1 MQIMENSS
9 SVPMLFPFEPNEFWE
24 HMRQIIRE
32 EVSKSQK
39 EPIKLIENMS
49 TPGLTEKPLYKIQEI
64 CSLFKVTKPTIYDWI
79 KHGKLKRV
87 KIRSRVYFLGS
98 DIKQLIES

>member
-1 MQIMENSS
+1 MEKNL
-9 SVPMLFPFEPNEFWE
+9 SVPILIPFEPEEFWAQI
-24 HMRQIIRE
+24 RLIIRE
-32 EVSKSQK
+32 EVSRNQK
-39 EPIKLIENMS
+39 ERPVLTSIME

-87 KIRSRVYFLGS
+87 KIRSRVYFLSS
-98 DIKQLIES
+98 DIKLLMQS

>member
-1 MQIMENSS
+1 MQRMENSS

-24 HMRQIIRE
+24 QMRRVIRE

>member
-1 MQIMENSS
+1 MAANSA
-9 SVPMLFPFEPNEFWE
+9 VPILIPFEPDEFWSQI
-24 HMRQIIRE
+24 RLIIRE
-32 EVSKSQK
+32 EVERNKATHVTT
-39 EPIKLIENMS
+39 ENINIMEIS
-49 TPGLTEKPLYKIQEI
+49 GLTEKPLFKIEEV

-98 DIKQLIES
+98 DIRQLMQA

>member
-1 MQIMENSS
+1 MAGNST
-9 SVPMLFPFEPNEFWE
+9 VPILIPFEPEEFWSQI
-24 HMRQIIRE
+24 RLIIRE
-32 EVSKSQK
+32 EVERNKTM
-39 EPIKLIENMS
+39 KLLPQNLLQMS
-49 TPGLTEKPLYKIQEI
+49 GFTEKPLFKIDEV

-98 DIKQLIES
+98 EIRELMRG

>member
-1 MQIMENSS
+1 MEKNL
-9 SVPMLFPFEPNEFWE
+9 SVPILIPFEVNEFWAQIRE
-24 HMRQIIRE
+24 IIRE
-32 EVSKSQK
+32 EFIRNQK
-39 EPIKLIENMS
+39 EQPVSTSLME

-64 CSLFKVTKPTIYDWI
+64 CVLFKISKPTIYDWI

-98 DIKQLIES
+98 DIRQLMQA

>member
-1 MQIMENSS
+1 MEKNT
-9 SVPMLFPFEPNEFWE
+9 SVPILFPFEPEEFWAQI
-24 HMRQIIRE
+24 RGIIRE
-32 EVSKSQK
+32 EVSRNQK
-39 EPIKLIENMS
+39 TPLAIATLME

-64 CSLFKVTKPTIYDWI
+64 CTLFKVTKPTIYDWI

-98 DIKQLIES
+98 DIRQLMQT

>member
-1 MQIMENSS
+1 MENSS
-9 SVPMLFPFEPNEFWE
+9 SVPMLFPFEPDEFWE
-24 HMRQIIRE
+24 QMRRIIRE
-32 EVSKSQK
+32 EVSKSGK
-39 EPIKLIENMS
+39 EPAQLFNDMS
-49 TPGLTEKPLYKIQEI
+49 VPGLIEKPLYKIQEI

-98 DIKQLIES
+98 DIRQLMQS